1 MIEPGHAEL
10 SVVRQCQLLGV
21 ARSSYYYRPT
31 GESVENLRLM
41 RLLDEIYTECPYYG
55 SRRMAEELKRR
66 GERVNRKRM
75 QRLMRLMGLE
85 AMYPRPK
92 TTQRNPEHR
101 VYPYLLRDVKV
112 ERCDQV
118 WSTDITY
125 IPMARGFMYLM
136 AIMDWHSRYV
146 LTWQL
151 SNTLDAEFCVEAL
164 DRVLVQG
171 QPEIFNTDQGVQFT
185 SLAFTRRLEEAEV
198 AISMDGR
205 GRALDNVFIE
215 RLWRTVKYEDI
226 YLKDYADVRELEHG
240 LRRYFDFYNH
250 QRPHQAL
257 NYQTPATLY
266 QAG

>member
-1 MIEPGHAEL
+1 MA
-10 SVVRQCQLLGV
+10 RQCQLLGV
-21 ARSSYYYRPT
+21 ARSSYYYRPA
-31 GESVENLRLM
+31 GETAENLRLM
-41 RLLDEIYTECPYYG
+41 RLLDEIYTERPFYG
-55 SRRMAEELKRR
+55 SRRMAEELKRC

-92 TTQRNPEHR
+92 TTQRNSEHR
-101 VYPYLLRDVKV
+101 VYPYLLRGVAV
-112 ERCDQV
+112 NRCDQV

-151 SNTLDAEFCVEAL
+151 SNTLDAGFCVEAL
-164 DRVLVQG
+164 DRVLAQG

-185 SLAFTRRLEEAEV
+185 SLAFTSRLEAAEV

-215 RLWRTVKYEDI
+215 RLWRTVKYEDV
-226 YLKDYADVRELEHG
+226 YLKDYTSVRELEQG
-240 LRRYFDFYNH
+240 LQRYFEFYNH

-257 NYQTPATLY
+257 KYQTPAMVY
-266 QAG
+266 QAGRA